1 MSFFNTKEDPNLS
14 SFVNKLAGYYCQF
27 LETDFKKGREPKRKF
42 AYRDRA
48 DRKIGIRA
56 SKYPNFLTLLHKK
69 VNQQKPQE
77 IKIVPEQFTSN
88 LSMVARESISAAI
101 DTVDM
106 SPLES
111 SFSNLHDEVSNAL
124 SLKNID
130 IEKILEG
137 LSETTKQIIDAYIV
151 SPVLDVVA
159 PIFERQSTAS
169 IALDQLISYSE
180 EISTILTSN
189 AEESFPTALGDL
201 GFRKDGK
208 ALTEIFNELQDEEYY
223 KKILKKYFSDF
234 VAADLFTEFRQ
245 IITTHKLSENTQFYL
260 NIGEVKNSKSVFP
273 IYCLPL
279 KITLKE
285 GKVLI
290 SFDPILYANK
300 KAIDFIVGQI
310 SKEQAIKG
318 TNPLTDRIFH
328 KPDDLTYV
336 ELINKTFH
344 EILIALQVEGQVLF
358 TEISKM
364 SAKGATG
371 IVVTNELSISLADK
385 SDESIVNDYEALM
398 TGLEGGDQLLSVF
411 TNIFLNVISDLFL
424 QVRN

>member
-1 MSFFNTKEDPNLS
+1 M
-14 SFVNKLAGYYCQF
+14 
-27 LETDFKKGREPKRKF
+27 
-42 AYRDRA
+42 
-48 DRKIGIRA
+48 
-56 SKYPNFLTLLHKK
+56 TLLNKK
-69 VNQQKPQE
+69 INQKIPANFTVTQKQY
-77 IKIVPEQFTSN
+77 KSN
-88 LSMVARESISAAI
+88 LSPVLKEAISGAI
-101 DTVDM
+101 ETIDLT
-106 SPLES
+106 PLGED
-111 SFSNLHDEVSNAL
+111 FNQLYEEICEQL
-124 SLKNID
+124 SKQNFD
-130 IEKILEG
+130 IENILEQITD
-137 LSETTKQIIDAYIV
+137 STKNIIDARIV

-159 PIFERQSTAS
+159 PILEKQSTAS

-201 GFRKDGK
+201 GFRKNGDSLK
-208 ALTEIFNELQDEEYY
+208 NIFSELQDPVSC
-223 KKILKKYFSDF
+223 KKTLNNYFSEF
-234 VAADLFTEFRQ
+234 ITADIFTEFREL
-245 IITTHKLSENTQFYL
+245 ISTHKLSENTQFYL

-411 TNIFLNVISDLFL
+411 TNIFDNHHDRVAIL
-424 QVRN
+424 